1 MIGHRR
7 SLARTDED
15 ELIPSRPQEQFRY
28 TQFCSLDAH
37 HARSYAFFATA
48 RSHVIGITKAL
59 VAGTPLQVGTEATP
73 PKISVF
79 DVLTDSAKGFVSNV
93 QDYSE
98 LSYQSLKN
106 VLTGPRYFQDTLDQM
121 DDIGVGSLPI
131 VLLSGFF
138 IGAVMVL
145 QTGSQFTRFGQAAL
159 TGDVVA
165 IALVREL
172 GPTLTGILVAG
183 RCSSGIA
190 SELGSMLVTEQ
201 VDAMRAMGTDPSR
214 KLVTPRVI
222 ATVLMLPLLTALNDF
237 VGLLGGC
244 VASVFSLRLGAVEFW
259 TRAIKALDFAD
270 LMQGFTKPMVYGFIL
285 ATIGCYKGLTVRG
298 GTQGVGRAT
307 TQAVVVAS
315 VLIIAADLFLTKLA
329 LYLGDKLF

>member
-1 MIGHRR
+1 V
-7 SLARTDED
+7 ADT
-15 ELIPSRPQEQFRY
+15 PFQ
-28 TQFCSLDAH
+28 
-37 HARSYAFFATA
+37 
-48 RSHVIGITKAL
+48 
-59 VAGTPLQVGTEATP
+59 VAGREAKPVEPTEVVSMTE
-73 PKISVF
+73 
-79 DVLTDSAKGFVSNV
+79 VLTDASKQFLSNV
-93 QDYSE
+93 QDYS
-98 LSYQSLKN
+98 QMAIRSLAN
-106 VLTGPRYFQDTLDQM
+106 LATGPRYFQDLLDQM

-131 VLLSGFF
+131 VLVSGFF

-145 QTGSQFTRFGQAAL
+145 QTGSQFVRFGQTAL
-159 TGDVVA
+159 TGDIVSL
-165 IALVREL
+165 ALVREL

-183 RCSSGIA
+183 RCASGIA

-214 KLVTPRVI
+214 KLVTPRVL
-222 ATVLMLPLLTALNDF
+222 ATILMLPLLTALNDF

-259 TRAIKALDFAD
+259 TRAIDALDFAD
-270 LMQGFTKPMVYGFIL
+270 VMQGMMKPMVYGFLL
-285 ATIGCYKGLTVRG
+285 ATVGCYKGLTARG

-315 VLIIAADLFLTKLA
+315 VLIIAADVVLTKLA